1 MNKRYERYIDYIVND
16 IQAPYFNNMRDQYG
30 LSEKE
35 YEIVLSKV
43 YNQPISIVDSRY
55 TLGNIIFNKD
65 GNEIY
70 FEDSNGYWEKY
81 EYDADGDRIYYEN
94 SNGKIFSR

>member
-1 MNKRYERYIDYIVND
+1 MNEKYERYINYIVND
-16 IQAPYFNNMRDQYG
+16 IEPPYFKNMRDLYG
-30 LSEKE
+30 LSEDE
-35 YEIVLSKV
+35 YEMVLYKV
-43 YNQPISIVDSRY
+43 YNQPISIVDSSY
-55 TLGNIIFNKD
+55 TLGNIVFNKD

-81 EYDADGDRIYYEN
+81 EYNTNGDRIYYEN